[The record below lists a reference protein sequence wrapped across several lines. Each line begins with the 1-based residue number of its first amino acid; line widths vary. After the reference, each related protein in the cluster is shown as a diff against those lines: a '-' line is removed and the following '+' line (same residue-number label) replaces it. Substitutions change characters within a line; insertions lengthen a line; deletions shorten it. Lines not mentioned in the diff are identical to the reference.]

1 MPAPL
6 TIVVPARDEG
16 ARIAEFVRDNQ
27 WAGEVIVADNGSVD
41 DTAEQARAAGA
52 RVIDARGLTI
62 AGARNA
68 GADAARHDW
77 ILALDTDERVSAL
90 LREEVPRLLTAA
102 SATAYEVRRRN
113 LYLGREQRRGRW
125 GRDWIVRLYRRE
137 HRFIDTPV
145 HEKLEP
151 VADPGTLAGEID
163 HDPYRDLS
171 HHMAKMDRYAR
182 WGAEQLWREGRRATA
197 LDLAG
202 RPLWRFLKV
211 YVLGLSILDGRFG
224 LVTAML
230 GAQTAFMKYAHLWA
244 MEARPGGSDGSTIRP
259 TDNPTPPTD

>member
-1 MPAPL
+1 MKAPL
-6 TIVVPARDEG
+6 TIVVPARDE
-16 ARIAEFVRDNQ
+16 AWRIADFIAAND
-27 WAGEVIVADNGSVD
+27 WAEEIIVADNGSVD
-41 DTAEQARAAGA
+41 DTAEVARVAGA

-77 ILALDTDERVSAL
+77 IFALDTDERVSSL
-90 LREEVPRLLTAA
+90 LREELPRLLTAA

-113 LYLGREQRRGRW
+113 LYLGREQRRGSW

-145 HEKLEP
+145 HEKLES
-151 VADPGTLAGEID
+151 VAETGTLAGEID

-182 WGAEQLWREGRRATA
+182 WGAEQLWREGKRATA
-197 LDLAG
+197 FDLAF
-202 RPLWRFLKV
+202 RPLWRFLKA
-211 YVLGLSILDGRFG
+211 YVLGLSFLDGKFG

-244 MEARPGGSDGSTIRP
+244 LEDKADEADRG
-259 TDNPTPPTD
+259 

>member
-1 MPAPL
+1 MKAPL
-6 TIVVPARDEG
+6 TIVVPARDEAG
-16 ARIAEFVRDNQ
+16 RIADFIASNDWVE
-27 WAGEVIVADNGSVD
+27 EIIVADNGSGD
-41 DTAEQARAAGA
+41 DTADRASAAGA

-77 ILALDTDERVSAL
+77 ILALDTDERVSSL
-90 LREEVPRLLTAA
+90 LREELPRLLTAA

-113 LYLGREQRRGRW
+113 LYLGREQRRGSW

-151 VADPGTLAGEID
+151 VADIGTLAGEID

-182 WGAEQLWREGRRATA
+182 WGAEQLWREGKRATA
-197 LDLAG
+197 FDLAF
-202 RPLWRFLKV
+202 RPAWRFLKA
-211 YVLGLSILDGRFG
+211 YLLGLSILDGKFG

-244 MEARPGGSDGSTIRP
+244 MTQPSQQPS
-259 TDNPTPPTD
+259 PPSQPPK

>member
-1 MPAPL
+1 MKVPL

-16 ARIAEFVRDNQ
+16 SRIAEFVQAND
-27 WAGEVIVADNGSVD
+27 WADEIVVADNGSAD
-41 DTAEQARAAGA
+41 NTADRARAAGA
-52 RVIDARGLTI
+52 KVIDARGLTV

-68 GADAARHDW
+68 GAEAARHEW
-77 ILALDTDERVSAL
+77 ILALDTDERVSTL
-90 LREEVPRLLTAA
+90 LRDELPRLLTAV

-137 HRFIDTPV
+137 HRFVETPV

-151 VADPGTLAGEID
+151 VADLGTLAGEID

-182 WGAEQLWREGRRATA
+182 WGAEQLWKEGKRATVF
-197 LDLAG
+197 DLAF
-202 RPLWRFLKV
+202 RPLWRFIKA
-211 YVLGLSILDGRFG
+211 YVLGLSILDGKFG
-224 LVTAML
+224 LVTSLL

-244 MEARPGGSDGSTIRP
+244 MSEQS
-259 TDNPTPPTD
+259 PPSQPSQ